1 MVAAPAAGVAG
12 LVPDSQPT
20 LMAHHTHTNS
30 TAVAVAALVLCCTL
44 VCCGAQGVTNEDF
57 DAECIGHPRA
67 RLCRAMPRARALL
80 GMQVL
85 EDVPPLPSKAE
96 LCAPYDDEAVQR
108 VV

>member
-1 MVAAPAAGVAG
+1 
-12 LVPDSQPT
+12 
-20 LMAHHTHTNS
+20 MAHHTHTNS

-44 VCCGAQGVTNEDF
+44 VFCGAQGVTNEDF